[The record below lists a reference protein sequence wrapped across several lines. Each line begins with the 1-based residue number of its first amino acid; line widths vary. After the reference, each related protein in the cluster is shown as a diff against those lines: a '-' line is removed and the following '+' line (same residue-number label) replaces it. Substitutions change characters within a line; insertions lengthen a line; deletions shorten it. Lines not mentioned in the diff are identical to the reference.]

1 MEGIELDDRKK
12 RILKA
17 VIDEYIETR
26 EPVGSRT
33 ISKLPDMDYSPATIR
48 NEMADLEELG
58 YLSQP
63 HTSAGRI
70 PSDKGYRF
78 YVDKLI
84 KFEEKLGFDPTVK
97 ELDEVKSSVQRE
109 IGEMTDQIRVA
120 SELVSRL
127 TEYTSIAVTGTAG
140 GTRRIKALQVVPI
153 EPGKALSVIVLDD
166 DTVLNSVITHDSK
179 IGPEQLMKVSTHCNL
194 LFAGHRIEEINMN
207 MIDSVSEATGVSRT
221 ALMPVVDGLFECIK
235 KAESTEIHTEGAVKL
250 LSHPEFSDVGKA
262 KGILELLNKEELMVD
277 LIKECS
283 TSDGLVI
290 RIGSE
295 NKIEELNECS
305 VVTATYNVNGVN
317 LGSIGVL
324 GPTRMDYPRVIA
336 ALEYVRKKLIGG
348 SGAGVNELSGVT
360 ADGQPVTN
368 EGVLSA
374 NLPEG

>member
-1 MEGIELDDRKK
+1 MAQDELDERKK

-63 HTSAGRI
+63 HTSAGRV
-70 PSDKGYRF
+70 PSDKGYRL

-84 KFEEKLGFDPTVK
+84 KLEEKIGFEPTVK
-97 ELDEVKSSVQRE
+97 ELDDVKTGIQRD
-109 IGEMTDQIRVA
+109 IGEMSDQIRVA
-120 SELVSRL
+120 SELISRL

-153 EPGKALSVIVLDD
+153 EPGKALAVIVLDD
-166 DTVLNSVITHDSK
+166 DAVLNAVIQHDNT
-179 IGPEQLMKVSTHCNL
+179 IGPETLMKVSTHCNL

-221 ALMPVVDGLFECIK
+221 GLMPVIDGLFECIK
-235 KAESTEIHTEGAVKL
+235 KVENTEVHTEGAVKL

-262 KGILELLNKEELMVD
+262 KGILELLNREDLMVD

-295 NKIEELNECS
+295 NKIEGLNECS
-305 VVTATYNVNGVN
+305 VVTATYSVNGVN

-324 GPTRMDYPRVIA
+324 GPTRMDYSRVIA
-336 ALEYVRKKLIGG
+336 ALEYVRKRLT
-348 SGAGVNELSGVT
+348 GANELPGTAGAAVNELPPGNIEVRN
-360 ADGQPVTN
+360 D
-368 EGVLSA
+368 GVLSK
-374 NLPEG
+374 E

>member
-1 MEGIELDDRKK
+1 MEGFELDDRKK

-33 ISKLPDMDYSPATIR
+33 ISKLPDMGYSPATIR
-48 NEMADLEELG
+48 NEMADLEDLG
-58 YLSQP
+58 YLTQP

-84 KFEEKLGFDPTVK
+84 KFEEKLGFEPTAK
-97 ELDEVKSSVQRE
+97 ELDDVKSSVQRE

-120 SELVSRL
+120 SELISRL

-166 DTVLNSVITHDSK
+166 DTVLNSVIAHDSN
-179 IGPEQLMKVSTHCNL
+179 IGPEMLMKVSTHCNL

-221 ALMPVVDGLFECIK
+221 ALLPVVDGLFECIK

-305 VVTATYNVNGVN
+305 VVTATYSVNGVN

-348 SGAGVNELSGVT
+348 ENGAGVNVLPGVV
-360 ADGQPVTN
+360 ADGQPVQN
-368 EGVLSA
+368 DGVLS
-374 NLPEG
+374 GK

>member
-1 MEGIELDDRKK
+1 MARDELDERKK

-63 HTSAGRI
+63 HTSAGRV
-70 PSDKGYRF
+70 PSDKGYRL

-84 KFEEKLGFDPTVK
+84 KLEEKIGFEPTVK
-97 ELDEVKSSVQRE
+97 ELDDVKTGIQRD
-109 IGEMTDQIRVA
+109 IGEMSDQIRVA
-120 SELVSRL
+120 SELISRL

-153 EPGKALSVIVLDD
+153 EPGKALAVIVLDD
-166 DTVLNSVITHDSK
+166 DAVLNAVIQHDNT
-179 IGPEQLMKVSTHCNL
+179 IGPETLMKVSTHCNL

-221 ALMPVVDGLFECIK
+221 GLMPVIDGLFECIK
-235 KAESTEIHTEGAVKL
+235 KAENTEVHTEGAVKL

-262 KGILELLNKEELMVD
+262 KGILELLNREDLMVD

-295 NKIEELNECS
+295 NKIEGLNECS
-305 VVTATYNVNGVN
+305 VVTATYSVNGVN

-324 GPTRMDYPRVIA
+324 GPTRMDYSRVIA
-336 ALEYVRKKLIGG
+336 ALEYVRKRLT
-348 SGAGVNELSGVT
+348 GANELPGTAGAAVNELPPGNIEVRN
-360 ADGQPVTN
+360 D
-368 EGVLSA
+368 GVLSK
-374 NLPEG
+374 E